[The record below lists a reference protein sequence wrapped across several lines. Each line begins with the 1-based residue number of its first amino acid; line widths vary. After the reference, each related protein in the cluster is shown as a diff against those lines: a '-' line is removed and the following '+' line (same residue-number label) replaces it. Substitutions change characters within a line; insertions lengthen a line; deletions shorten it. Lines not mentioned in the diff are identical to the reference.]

1 MKELRQARGITQAG
15 LASSLGVSRQ
25 TVNAIEAGKYS
36 PTLEVA
42 MLIARELTH
51 PMEEIFHLGDPS

>member
-15 LASSLGVSRQ
+15 LANSLGVSRQ

-42 MLIARELTH
+42 MLIARELMH